1 MSRLDHPKMIWYLK
15 LVTNP
20 IQCTFKMNWYWFS
33 EIPFFL
39 ARSLPNQIWRKQAN
53 DDLAN
58 SRLWEFVCIFFR
70 LSTESQSRPTTWRYW
85 EQLFGCPGKIHDVRH
100 SVLAIGGS
108 LFNHFTFRREES
120 LSTLLFLR
128 CFFAICFSF
137 KRGRGAVLSLQPLGQ
152 GIIQSVDGSMPKF
165 KVVQSDCSHPKASP
179 CLSIIS
185 PSLLFSIGKV
195 ARCLNLNYH
204 HRKHCNTQ
212 RSEREKE
219 KEVADF
225 SS

>member
-1 MSRLDHPKMIWYLK
+1 MSRLDHPKWYGIWNWWQIPSNALSKWIDIDFPRFPFFSLGRFPTKFGVNKRTMTWPTADCESLCAFFSAYLPNLNRGQQREDIENSCSVALAK
-15 LVTNP
+15 STMCV
-20 IQCTFKMNWYWFS
+20 
-33 EIPFFL
+33 IPF
-39 ARSLPNQIWRKQAN
+39 
-53 DDLAN
+53 
-58 SRLWEFVCIFFR
+58 
-70 LSTESQSRPTTWRYW
+70 SQSVDHYST
-85 EQLFGCPGKIHDVRH
+85 I
-100 SVLAIGGS
+100 
-108 LFNHFTFRREES
+108 S
-120 LSTLLFLR
+120 LSDERNHSQLCSF
-128 CFFAICFSF
+128 CDAFSQFASHF
-137 KRGRGAVLSLQPLGQ
+137 RGGRGAVLSLQPLGQ

-185 PSLLFSIGKV
+185 PSLLFSNGKV

-212 RSEREKE
+212 KSEREKE